1 MSSGSLGE
9 ALKKSQKPRPD
20 LTTLL
25 RSLHAINVSVA
36 SVSPKLLTG
45 VRKGK
50 RRRLNRV
57 LL

>member
-9 ALKKSQKPRPD
+9 ALKKSQKPRAD

-50 RRRLNRV
+50 RRRLN
-57 LL
+57 